1 MLGLCSSEK
10 EILNK
15 MRIIES
21 GDINFKTFF
30 KELNEIASLDNEA
43 IVSKTKEIIG
53 EIKSDKDEALKRHI
67 SMFDR
72 WEPKSIQDIE
82 IPKDSLKEAYENLD
96 DNLRE
101 ALVLAKERI
110 QKYHQKQLPKSWID
124 FEENG
129 SMLGVKITP
138 VFRAGLYIPGGKASY
153 PSSMLMNAIPA
164 KVAGVK
170 EVVACV
176 PAPNNEIN
184 PLVLAAA
191 FICDVDMVFKV
202 GGASAIAAF
211 AFGTNLIP
219 KCDVVSGPG
228 NIFVATAKKLLF
240 GEVNIDMIAG
250 PSEIGIIAD
259 CSADANLI
267 ATDLLSQAEHDELA
281 RAILITD
288 DKELAQNVV
297 KEIEKEIEV
306 LPRKEI
312 AKASISNRSAIIIAS
327 SIEEA
332 INLMNKIAPEH
343 LEIITKNP
351 YSLLPLIQ
359 NAGAIFLGNNSPEAI
374 GDYIAGPN
382 HTLPTSST
390 ARFFSPLGVEN
401 FLKRS
406 SIISISNKGLLEIGE
421 AATLLAK
428 TEGLDAHRLSIEKRL
443 KKIKGE

>member
-1 MLGLCSSEK
+1 MKIVSSK
-10 EILNK
+10 
-15 MRIIES
+15 
-21 GDINFKTFF
+21 DANFKTFF

-43 IVSKTKEIIG
+43 IISKTKKIIK
-53 EIKSDKDEALKRHI
+53 EVKNNKDEALKQHI
-67 SMFDR
+67 SMFDN
-72 WEPKSIQDIE
+72 WNPKNTKDIE
-82 IPKDSLKEAYENLD
+82 IPKKMLKKAYKNLD
-96 DNLRE
+96 NDLKK
-101 ALVLAKERI
+101 ALLLAKKRI

-129 SMLGVKITP
+129 SMLGVKVTP
-138 VFRAGLYIPGGKASY
+138 IFKAGLYIPGGKASY

-170 EVVACV
+170 EIIACV

-191 FICDVDMVFKV
+191 FICGVDRVFKV

-211 AFGTNLIP
+211 AFGTKLIP
-219 KCDVVSGPG
+219 KCDVISGPG

-267 ATDLLSQAEHDELA
+267 AIDLLSQAEHDELA

-288 DKELAQNVV
+288 DKKLAQNVA
-297 KEIEKEIEV
+297 KEIEKEIKF

-312 AKASISNRSAIIIAS
+312 AKASISNRSAIIVTS
-327 SIEEA
+327 SIKEA
-332 INLMNKIAPEH
+332 VKLMNKIAPEH
-343 LEIITKNP
+343 LEIITNNP
-351 YSLLPLIQ
+351 HSLLALIK

-406 SIISISNKGLLEIGE
+406 SIISISNKGLLEIAK

-443 KKIKGE
+443 KKIKGKS